1 MVPIRDM
8 GARGRFCWRFLTHQ
22 QSLLARFPS
31 LGLGFGALAPDKR
44 RITWED
50 KTFCQRDLKLA
61 VRVPGSEQ
69 HRCHL
74 QSDRQA
80 PSSPL
85 PSAASPEEA
94 CSSLGRGG
102 GDAKKILGR
111 RAKGRRHPGRQRGR
125 SRPGRLGQAAWEC
138 HPQIQVRITP
148 RACAGIPPLPPWRLT
163 PQTPPLSKAQEI
175 HLISTTCQH
184 FQQEEL
190 MSTSPS
196 SVDDARP
203 PFTGPAWAK
212 HCAGTPHQS
221 SPILIPRDAQ
231 QIAAVRTASQV
242 CWTPEPIPT
251 PHCLVLP
258 RLPCFTSR
266 RPGPSEGQ

>member
-1 MVPIRDM
+1 MTSCPWEAHLVPIQDM

-148 RACAGIPPLPPWRLT
+148 RACAGIPPSHPGGSLHRPLPSLKPR
-163 PQTPPLSKAQEI
+163 K
-175 HLISTTCQH
+175 ST
-184 FQQEEL
+184 
-190 MSTSPS
+190 
-196 SVDDARP
+196 
-203 PFTGPAWAK
+203 
-212 HCAGTPHQS
+212 
-221 SPILIPRDAQ
+221 
-231 QIAAVRTASQV
+231 
-242 CWTPEPIPT
+242 
-251 PHCLVLP
+251 
-258 RLPCFTSR
+258 
-266 RPGPSEGQ
+266 